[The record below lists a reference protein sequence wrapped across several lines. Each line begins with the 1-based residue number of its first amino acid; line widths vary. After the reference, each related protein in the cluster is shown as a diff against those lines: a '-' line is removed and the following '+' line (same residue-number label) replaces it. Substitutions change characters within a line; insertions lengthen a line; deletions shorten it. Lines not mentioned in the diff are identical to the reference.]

1 MSIWTAY
8 FDGILN
14 FIKNCNMP
22 SPKAFTYSF
31 IALILPA
38 SSYAQDSPQCSAIA
52 PHLAYNASKSVAIP
66 QLALTFMGNTD
77 DRDVRIYNVTD
88 SGWMLSSYIQPAGPP
103 HSPNPNNTE
112 TYLWLDIGDSDPERL
127 GRTMRACHHSVP
139 LQTRYTGNVTWS
151 YDTLE
156 KSVHDTGDCRS
167 LVSEECLARLKAQ
180 YYNAGASERSEYT
193 GCADI
198 NRTVPWECAS
208 SGMVMPESRRKSLS
222 CVLL

>member
-1 MSIWTAY
+1 MH
-8 FDGILN
+8 
-14 FIKNCNMP
+14 P
-22 SPKAFTYSF
+22 PKVLTYS
-31 IALILPA
+31 IVALFLST
-38 SSYAQDSPQCSAIA
+38 SSHAQDSTQCSAIA
-52 PHLAYNASKSVAIP
+52 PHLAYNASKSIAIP
-66 QLALTFMGNTD
+66 QLALSFLGNTD
-77 DRDVRIYNVTD
+77 DNDVRIYNMSD
-88 SGWMLSSYIQPAGPP
+88 SGWTLSSYIQPAGYP
-103 HSPNPNNTE
+103 HSPDPNNTE

-139 LQTRYTGNVTWS
+139 LQTRYTSNVTWS

-180 YYNAGASERSEYT
+180 YHNAGSSERLEYT

-208 SGMVMPESRRKSLS
+208 SGMSIVESRRKTFS
-222 CVLL
+222 CFLLLLL